1 MNRRWL
7 VNSGWLLAVA
17 VTAGASGC
25 VERRYTVLVD
35 APCSNVPGAVVPAAV
50 VLENGR
56 PVGPAPVT
64 RPFQYYGTYEFTI
77 IRDGFQTLKVQQPIR
92 APWYEYFPLDFIAEN
107 LIPWT
112 IRDVREF
119 HYSLQPVQVDSAE
132 AVYGRAETMRQQGHT
147 IGEPPTP
154 PPGVLLPPGA
164 VPPGQ
169 PPAQMPPPDQVPFAA
184 PQGQFAPGQIP
195 QVQPLPP
202 AR

>member
-7 VNSGWLLAVA
+7 VNSGWLLAAAVA
-17 VTAGASGC
+17 LGAAGC

-35 APCSNVPGAVVPAAV
+35 SPCPAAPGAVVPAAV

-77 IRDGFQTLKVQQPIR
+77 IRDGYQTLKVRQPIR

-119 HYSLQPVQVDSAE
+119 HYSLDQVQVDSAE
-132 AVYGRAETMRQQGHT
+132 AVFGRGEQLRQQGHT
-147 IGEPPTP
+147 IGEPRT
-154 PPGVLLPPGA
+154 PPGVLLPPGS
-164 VPPGQ
+164 VLTPPDPGANGQ
-169 PPAQMPPPDQVPFAA
+169 PA
-184 PQGQFAPGQIP
+184 P
-195 QVQPLPP
+195 
-202 AR
+202 